1 MLCVQRRRE
10 LRVCAVSS
18 FLNAVVAVANPQ
30 PQRRQT
36 WLAAPFHHTY
46 HRNGEHSH
54 LTLSDR
60 PASPWPVP
68 TVSFATAP
76 LLCTLLP
83 LQPLN
88 LRYDIVSHTHT
99 HTPAFRV
106 GVQYDTARRI
116 RHPATPSNLSQFL
129 PRRDMVC
136 PLRLAKYTILIM
148 MLLTNYAQTPTGRP
162 ITHLLAP
169 QEAHLSPPPHQ
180 SQSRERPKNGRRRS
194 PQIVSRPACP
204 DPAWRRWPRY
214 ALFAL
219 IPVHVARGL
228 AYLLQAFSHHFERCL
243 GPT

>member
-1 MLCVQRRRE
+1 MTPSVPLKCICTSTASSSRVADDGGDGHDAMCCVLCVQRRRE

-116 RHPATPSNLSQFL
+116 RHPATP
-129 PRRDMVC
+129 
-136 PLRLAKYTILIM
+136 
-148 MLLTNYAQTPTGRP
+148 
-162 ITHLLAP
+162 
-169 QEAHLSPPPHQ
+169 
-180 SQSRERPKNGRRRS
+180 
-194 PQIVSRPACP
+194 
-204 DPAWRRWPRY
+204 
-214 ALFAL
+214 
-219 IPVHVARGL
+219 
-228 AYLLQAFSHHFERCL
+228 
-243 GPT
+243 